1 MPCVPIWHWS
11 VSRDT
16 ACRVPTCSV
25 LGDKGMRPVV
35 GIVLGSDS
43 DLPLAQETTKALDE
57 LGVPSEITIA
67 SAHRTPDRAADY
79 ASTARDRGIRVI
91 IAVAGLAAHLPG
103 VIASKTLLPVI
114 GVPVDGGPLNG
125 VDALYSIV
133 QMPGGIPV
141 ASMAIGR
148 AGALNAGIFAAQIL
162 ALTDPEVAQRLAD
175 YRCRMAESV
184 QSKADKLAKIG
195 LTRYVEEKDR

>member
-1 MPCVPIWHWS
+1 M
-11 VSRDT
+11 
-16 ACRVPTCSV
+16 
-25 LGDKGMRPVV
+25 KPVV

-43 DLPLAQETTKALDE
+43 DLPLAQETTKILEE
-57 LGVPSEITIA
+57 LGVPFEITIG
-67 SAHRTPDRAADY
+67 SAHRTPDRVTEY
-79 ASTARDRGIRVI
+79 ASEANERGIRII
-91 IAVAGLAAHLPG
+91 IAIAGLAAHLPG

-148 AGALNAGIFAAQIL
+148 AGARNAGVFAAQIL
-162 ALTDPEVAQRLAD
+162 ALTDPQIAQRLVD

-184 QSKADKLAKIG
+184 ENKASKLTEMGLAEYIEAEYGKS
-195 LTRYVEEKDR
+195 K